1 MVSPTPTTHPPTH
14 THKLA
19 RHKQAGA
26 GVNTECEVFL
36 ACLRRDLNLPSD
48 PCCGQQHRVLC
59 VERCCCS
66 QPRQALRVQK
76 EGKRDE
82 SKVATASQGRDPY
95 ALFKQAIIASRP
107 ANENKKAAKLTRKEW
122 TGNKRPTAEKMLEHQ
137 RENKHFQHMIRMRKA
152 AVEALP
158 EELRLEA
165 SQKDYEMLP
174 IERRVFTETAPIPN
188 FQAKLISTAQD

>member
-1 MVSPTPTTHPPTH
+1 MLRATTQSTVRRTMLLQPPTTSI
-14 THKLA
+14 
-19 RHKQAGA
+19 
-26 GVNTECEVFL
+26 
-36 ACLRRDLNLPSD
+36 LREFKKKAS
-48 PCCGQQHRVLC
+48 
-59 VERCCCS
+59 
-66 QPRQALRVQK
+66 AT
-76 EGKRDE
+76 E

-122 TGNKRPTAEKMLEHQ
+122 TGQQKAYSREKMLEHQ